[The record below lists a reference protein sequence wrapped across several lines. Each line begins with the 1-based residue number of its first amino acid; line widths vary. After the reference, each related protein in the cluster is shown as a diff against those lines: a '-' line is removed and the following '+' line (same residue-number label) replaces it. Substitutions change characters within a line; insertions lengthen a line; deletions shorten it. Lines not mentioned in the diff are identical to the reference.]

1 MEISEQYMSR
11 CIELALLGLGNAAP
25 NPMVGSVIVCR
36 GKIIGEGF
44 HQQYGGPHAEVNAI
58 NAVSDTTLLKE
69 STLYVSLEPCA
80 HFGQTPP
87 CSNLIIEKQIPRVV
101 IGTTDPFAEVA
112 GKGIEKLRKA
122 GIEVTVGTLE
132 KECREL
138 NRRFFTFHEKQR
150 PYVILKWAQT
160 ADGYIDI
167 DREKADYGTP
177 TWITGGLAL
186 RLVHKI
192 RSEESAIL
200 VGTNTALKDNPSL
213 TVRHWAD
220 GSPVR
225 AVIDRNLRLPASLNL
240 FNNSAKTLI
249 FNSVKEGTEGMNSWI
264 KIDFGKDVIPQVL
277 SSLYRHKVLSVIV
290 EGGRQLIESFTHS
303 GLWDEMH
310 VFTGNKFFAEGVMA
324 PRVKGKLVAEEQ
336 LDADFLKVYRRH

>member
-1 MEISEQYMSR
+1 MEIDEKYMER
-11 CIELALLGLGNAAP
+11 CIELALLGSGNVAP

-44 HQQYGGPHAEVNAI
+44 HQQYGGPHAEVNAV
-58 NAVSDTTLLKE
+58 NAVSDASLLKE

-80 HFGQTPP
+80 HFGLTPP
-87 CSNLIIEKQIPRVV
+87 CSNLIIEKQIPKVV

-112 GKGIEKLRKA
+112 GKGIEKLQKA
-122 GIEVTVGTLE
+122 GVEVKAGVLE
-132 KECREL
+132 NECREL

-167 DREKADYGTP
+167 DRSRKDFGIP
-177 TWITGGLAL
+177 TWITGDLAL

-200 VGTNTALKDNPSL
+200 VGTNTAIKDNPSL
-213 TVRHWAD
+213 TVRNWS
-220 GSPVR
+220 GNNPVR
-225 AVIDRNLRLPASLNL
+225 MVVDKNQRLPASLNL
-240 FNNSAKTLI
+240 FDQSTTTLI
-249 FNSVKEGTEGMNSWI
+249 FNSDKEGTEGLNTWI
-264 KIDFGKDVIPQVL
+264 KIDFQKEVIPQL
-277 SSLYRHKVLSVIV
+277 LDSLYRHKILSVIV
-290 EGGRQLIESFTHS
+290 EGGRKLIESFNES

-310 VFTGNKFFAEGVMA
+310 VFTGNKFFASGVKA
-324 PRVKGKLVAEEQ
+324 PSVDGNLISEER
-336 LDADFLKVYRRH
+336 LDADTLKIFRRY

>member
-1 MEISEQYMSR
+1 MER
-11 CIELALLGLGNAAP
+11 CIELACLGLGNVAP

-58 NAVSDTTLLKE
+58 NAVSDAGLLKE

-80 HFGQTPP
+80 HFGLTPP

-112 GKGIEKLRKA
+112 GKGIEKLQKA
-122 GIEVTVGTLE
+122 GVEVKVGVLE
-132 KECREL
+132 NECREL

-160 ADGYIDI
+160 ADGYIDT
-167 DREKADYGTP
+167 DRSRKDFGTP
-177 TWITGGLAL
+177 TWITGDLAL

-192 RSEESAIL
+192 RSEENAIL
-200 VGTNTALKDNPSL
+200 VGTNTAIKDNPSL
-213 TVRHWAD
+213 TVRHWS
-220 GSPVR
+220 GNNPVR
-225 AVIDRNLRLPASLNL
+225 AVIDKDQRLPASLNL
-240 FNNSAKTLI
+240 LDQSAATLI
-249 FNSVKEGTEGMNSWI
+249 FNSGREGTEGLNTWI
-264 KIDFGKDVIPQVL
+264 HIDFQNEVIPQVL
-277 SSLYRHKVLSVIV
+277 NVLYRHKILSVIV
-290 EGGRQLIESFTHS
+290 EGGRKLIESFTES

-310 VFTGNKFFAEGVMA
+310 VFTGNKFFAGGVRA
-324 PRVKGKLVAEEQ
+324 PFVDGKLTYEEQ
-336 LDADFLKVYRRH
+336 LDSDTLKIFRRH